1 MRAAVRGVNYVF
13 QVEGFLGK
21 ESKLYQAILTWLYI
35 FNIIHAGTFLSLQP
49 LLARLF
55 QT

>member
-1 MRAAVRGVNYVF
+1 MRAAVWGVNYVF

-21 ESKLYQAILTWLYI
+21 ESKLYILTWLYI

-49 LLARLF
+49 QLVRLF